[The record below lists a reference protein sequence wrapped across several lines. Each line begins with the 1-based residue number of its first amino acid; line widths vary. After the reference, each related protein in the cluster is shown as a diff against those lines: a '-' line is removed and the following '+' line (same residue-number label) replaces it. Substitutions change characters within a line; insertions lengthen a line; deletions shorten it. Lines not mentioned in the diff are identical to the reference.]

1 MTFKIEINKKEK
13 THRDRLI
20 KILKGYDYHWQWER
34 TLLKHEKARSEINE
48 KKIMMKFSYKPEDE

>member
-1 MTFKIEINKKEK
+1 MIFKIEINKKEK

-48 KKIMMKFSYKPEDE
+48 KK